1 MCFALIVLLVF
12 GVIEVSPHSSNT
24 TTVSF
29 RINTTED
36 LTTTLNNRII
46 EPDTNIVVI
55 ITTPLLDTV
64 DPTIS
69 ITIPNTSSVTIQC
82 TTPPNQN
89 VSLNCK
95 SPTSICFLH
104 IGGNLTLNGC
114 GILGSIKSDNATS
127 VVVNNSVID
136 GMKRVSPLIATSTR
150 YIIVQNADIVNGKS
164 TASGGCLLLSHVS
177 HILLDKVRIQNC
189 SSLDRGGCV
198 AIRNDYPSSLSFLLE
213 CTKDTSVLL
222 RDVSLLG
229 CLSTFGSGGSMTV
242 MCVNNLTLQN
252 FVADGGNANF
262 SGGCLQTTE
271 IIN

>member
-136 GMKRVSPLIATSTR
+136 GMKRVSPLIVTSTR
-150 YIIVQNADIVNGKS
+150 YIVVQNADIVNGKS
-164 TASGGCLLLSHVS
+164 STGSGGCLLFVHVYYV
-177 HILLDKVRIQNC
+177 LLDKVRIQNC
-189 SSLDRGGCV
+189 SSLDRGG
-198 AIRNDYPSSLSFLLE
+198 
-213 CTKDTSVLL
+213 
-222 RDVSLLG
+222 
-229 CLSTFGSGGSMTV
+229 
-242 MCVNNLTLQN
+242 
-252 FVADGGNANF
+252 
-262 SGGCLQTTE
+262 
-271 IIN
+271 